1 MFAPAIVRHPSVPE
15 QTQFTKKLTRT
26 VCIGTISP
34 HVVGQQTAGFRP
46 SLRKLAVRL
55 HAMQKTDQVP
65 AYLALAN
72 SLETQ
77 VQANVFRPGDRLPSV
92 RSLCV
97 DHRLSMET
105 VLHTFR
111 VLENRGLV
119 EARPRSGFYLKF
131 RTHLPEPQPQPL
143 RLEASP
149 VEVSKLRY
157 QAFSIGNSK
166 GVIPLSTAVPA
177 SEILPTA
184 KLGRMISVLARS
196 SAAEVVGYAE
206 PAGHHKLRK
215 QLARRSSDWGCLMK
229 PDDFVVTN
237 GAAEAIALALRVVC
251 PPNSAVL
258 VESPTY
264 YGILEMI
271 ENLGLG
277 VIELPT
283 DPRTGVSPDDIE
295 HAIQSVPKIGACLLV
310 TNYSN
315 PLGCTMSEEKKKR
328 LVSILSKYQVPL
340 IEDDIYGDLCQSGDR
355 RPVTAKAFDTDGL
368 VLLCSSVSKT
378 LAPGLRVGWIAPG
391 RFRDQIL
398 QLKTNQTLACPTITQ
413 MAVAEFLEHGSYD
426 AHLRKIRTLFA
437 NQLQL
442 FSSAVSRYFP
452 PGTRVSRPQG
462 GFVLWIELDG
472 KLNTTEL
479 AARAINQHGIAIA
492 PGCIFSANGKS
503 FRNCMRISCGHPW
516 SARMEQAIRTLGT
529 LAKG

>member
-1 MFAPAIVRHPSVPE
+1 MFSPAIVRHLSVPE

-55 HAMQKTDQVP
+55 HSMQKTDQVP

-92 RSLCV
+92 RSLCG

-119 EARPRSGFYLKF
+119 EARPRSGFYIKF
-131 RTHLPEPQPQPL
+131 RNQLPEPLPQAL

-157 QAFSIGNSK
+157 QAFSIGNAK
-166 GVIPLSTAVPA
+166 GVIPLSTASPS

-184 KLGRMISVLARS
+184 KLGRMISVIARS
-196 SAAEVVGYAE
+196 SAAVVVGYAE

-355 RPVTAKAFDTDGL
+355 RPVTSKAFDTKGL
-368 VLLCSSVSKT
+368 VLLCSSISKT

-391 RFRDQIL
+391 RFRDQVL

-413 MAVAEFLEHGSYD
+413 LAIAEFLEHGSYD
-426 AHLRKIRTLFA
+426 AHLRKIRRFFS

-442 FSSAVSRYFP
+442 FSSAIAQYFP
-452 PGTRVSRPQG
+452 SPIRVSRPQG
-462 GFVLWIELDG
+462 GFVLWIEFDAKLD
-472 KLNTTEL
+472 TTKL

-516 SARMEQAIRTLGT
+516 SARME
-529 LAKG
+529 